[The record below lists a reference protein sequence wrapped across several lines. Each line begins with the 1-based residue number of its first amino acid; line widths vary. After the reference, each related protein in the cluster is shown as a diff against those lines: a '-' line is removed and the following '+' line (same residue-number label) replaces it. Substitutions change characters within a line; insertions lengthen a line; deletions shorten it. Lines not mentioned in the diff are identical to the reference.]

1 MQQKT
6 QKIFFDFEII
16 AFELVVLGTR
26 FYWERTLWL
35 GVNMLTQ
42 SLKISDT
49 TKTEPFELI
58 SFQSDQKVWQKHYRS
73 NIRNL

>member
-16 AFELVVLGTR
+16 AFELVVLDTR

-49 TKTEPFELI
+49 TKTGPFKLI
-58 SFQSDQKVWQKHYRS
+58 SFQS
-73 NIRNL
+73 